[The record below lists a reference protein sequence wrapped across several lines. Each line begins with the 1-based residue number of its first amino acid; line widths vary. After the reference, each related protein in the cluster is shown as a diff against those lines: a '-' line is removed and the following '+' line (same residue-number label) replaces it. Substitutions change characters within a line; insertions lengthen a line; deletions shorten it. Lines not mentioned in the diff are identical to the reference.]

1 MIIYVLFHH
10 IVIIIESYIFHIF
23 SSLYD
28 HLTLRMPFL
37 GNTLMRAFT
46 LPSPPLAMRRTREFR
61 LGHKCTGLQLLLG
74 LWPLSFWIFRIWSL
88 SRCLKLRSR
97 TGKCR
102 YTHSSPPER
111 IDYLMYRAQS
121 HLNVKVYIVLPYI
134 ITISTSESLN
144 IFGWTLSKYS

>member
-1 MIIYVLFHH
+1 MCCFIILSSSLNHIFFIYSHHCMIIWLSGCPSWETPWCELSPCLRHLWQCAEHV
-10 IVIIIESYIFHIF
+10 
-23 SSLYD
+23 SLEY
-28 HLTLRMPFL
+28 
-37 GNTLMRAFT
+37 
-46 LPSPPLAMRRTREFR
+46 
-61 LGHKCTGLQLLLG
+61 TGLQLLLG